1 MLCQQVFELMF
12 QEQPEAPTVG
22 VLNKKVFLKISQN
35 SQKNAC
41 ARVCLLISCR
51 PQACNFIR
59 KETLAQVFSCEFCEI
74 CKSIFFTE
82 DLRTTASERLWMV
95 PSDLNYCRAYPKNCV
110 RAIHEHLEKC
120 RGFFFQYAKYLFS
133 L

>member
-12 QEQPEAPTVG
+12 QERPEAPTVG

-59 KETLAQVFSCEFCEI
+59 KEALAQVFSCEFCEI

-82 DLRTTASERLWMV
+82 DLRTTASERL
-95 PSDLNYCRAYPKNCV
+95 
-110 RAIHEHLEKC
+110 
-120 RGFFFQYAKYLFS
+120 
-133 L
+133 

>member
-12 QEQPEAPTVG
+12 QERPEAPTVG

-51 PQACNFIR
+51 PQACNFIT

-74 CKSIFFTE
+74 SKRTFFT
-82 DLRTTASERLWMV
+82 DHLWATASL
-95 PSDLNYCRAYPKNCV
+95 D
-110 RAIHEHLEKC
+110 
-120 RGFFFQYAKYLFS
+120 
-133 L
+133 